1 MRNSSNP
8 TTRRRPEVLDFM
20 PEEVTSHY
28 LRKLDSV
35 VKVEPH
41 GQSGGALHGAL
52 GVKSCSRAPAHL
64 KSTDNKEQS

>member
-8 TTRRRPEVLDFM
+8 TMRRCLEALDFM

-35 VKVEPH
+35 VKVEPPQASPW
-41 GQSGGALHGAL
+41 GEILSASPRP
-52 GVKSCSRAPAHL
+52 KPAPLVEGPKTIA
-64 KSTDNKEQS
+64 SFC